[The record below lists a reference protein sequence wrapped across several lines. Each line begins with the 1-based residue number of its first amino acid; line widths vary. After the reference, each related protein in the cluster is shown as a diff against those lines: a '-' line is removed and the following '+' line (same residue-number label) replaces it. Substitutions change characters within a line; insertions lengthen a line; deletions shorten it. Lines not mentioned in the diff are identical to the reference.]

1 MTRLLRFMAPAFF
14 FSALFLPVLCS
25 GSRAN
30 ADFGNLP
37 LSFEANRGQFD
48 PRVRYAARGEGFILF
63 LTGGEAVFSLSG
75 AGANATVR
83 MRFPGSPGPCRLDPL
98 DPLPGRSHYLT
109 GRGPRDWKTGIPNY
123 RRIACRGIYPGVTL
137 VYYGNQRR
145 VEYDLVVDPGR
156 NPKDILVEF
165 AGAESLRLDDGDL
178 VLHTSTGELRQHAP
192 FAFQDG
198 PRGPRNIPVRYVLRA
213 RHRVAFEIG
222 AHDPSLPI
230 RIDPILSYSTFLG
243 GDGAVTGG
251 HDYGRAIAV
260 DLSGNVYVA
269 GSTQSTQF
277 PVTEGAI
284 ARTNQGSTDGFVTKL
299 DPSGA
304 TRIYSTYLGGNS
316 IDEVRGIAVDPAGN
330 AYVAGATSSNRFPTT
345 AGVFQTTP
353 KGGGDCF
360 VAKLNPSGTALV
372 YSTLLGG
379 NSLDTT
385 SAIGIDAAGDAY
397 VTGQTSSTDFPVT
410 PGAFQK
416 ALRSVPDAFFAR
428 INSSGTSVLYAT
440 YLGGGYIDDATSL
453 AVDQAGN
460 AVVAGTTASTDFPVT
475 AGALRQT
482 AQADEGF
489 AVRFAAGSESP
500 AYSTLIGGNWMDA
513 VYGVALDVAGNA
525 VLVGSTGSTDFPVV
539 NAVEPPPFTGGL
551 LDPVRYLR
559 EILRTRRFLSLSG
572 GQDAFVLRLNSAGTQ
587 VLRGILLGGRAADAA
602 RTVWMDPAGGSI
614 LVAGE
619 TDSPDLPVTREARQ
633 GSFGGGAADGFVAS
647 LNFADFHLR
656 YLTYLGGAS
665 EDRIYSAA
673 GTPAGE
679 AWVTGVTV
687 SADFP
692 VTPGAWGGSLARGG
706 FDSFVSRLDPSGS
719 ALAFSSFLG
728 GGGSS
733 NAETGTSIAVDAAG
747 NAYVTG
753 TTISTDFPV
762 NEGALQ
768 RTPGGNSST
777 DVFVTKIDQTGKN
790 VVYSTYFGG
799 SDSESGT
806 GIAVDAA
813 GSAYVAGLK
822 GYGALPCPTDRNH
835 GTGMAFVVKLNP
847 SGSDLG
853 YCYSLGGN
861 GYETSAAVAV
871 DGSGS
876 AYVTG
881 ATASSNFP
889 ITPGASQTVF
899 RGQRDAF
906 ITKVNPDGTGLL
918 YSTFLGGGGFD
929 DPSSIAI
936 DSSGNVYVAGMTTSQ
951 DFPAT
956 AGAYQTRFGGG
967 GWDTFV
973 AKLNAGGAS
982 LGYATYLGGSGNDEV
997 YGIAADSAGNTYLT
1011 GQTTSATFP
1020 ATEGSF
1026 TPAGRSFVSKL
1037 NAAGSA
1043 IVFSNRLAE
1052 GNDEVGRAVV
1062 VDPSG
1067 NVVVAGRTTSAGLR
1081 VSEDAF
1087 QVALRGQSD
1096 GFLMKLDPAG
1106 KSLLYGTYLGG
1117 SGPDTAAS
1125 VTLDSAGNAFLT
1137 GQTGSADFPA
1147 TAESFQPGLRG
1158 PRNAFVAKVDFSQTS
1173 PIERPVITKV
1183 VNFGSG
1189 GTAIAPGCIIEITGQ
1204 RLAKQTAEAG
1214 KPLEVRATPLP
1225 TQLGSTTVAVPG
1237 RPLPLF
1243 SVSADKIVAQ
1253 LPYSV
1258 AIDSQTFV
1266 TVAVDGVSSRSFSV
1280 TPRGMAPGIL
1290 AVYKQ
1295 DGTLNTPTN
1304 LLHAGDTMV
1313 AYLTGGGRTSPSVSS
1328 GTPAPSTLVDVIEK
1342 PQRILLT
1349 KPATPQQGT
1358 GGELKSFT
1366 LVPGLVGVAQAAIL
1380 IPKNADVGDGNKEL
1394 DLTLFWGD
1402 VQSNRFR
1409 FYVLGSPD

>member
-1 MTRLLRFMAPAFF
+1 MACLLRFVAPALLLP
-14 FSALFLPVLCS
+14 ALFLPALCF

-30 ADFGNLP
+30 AGFGNLP

-48 PRVRYAARGEGFILF
+48 PRVSYAARGEGFILF

-75 AGANATVR
+75 AGSTANVR

-123 RRIACRGIYPGVTL
+123 GRVACRGIYPGVTL

-145 VEYDLVVDPGR
+145 VEYDLVVGPGR
-156 NPKDILVEF
+156 NPKDVQVEF
-165 AGAESLRLDDGDL
+165 SGAESLRLDGGDL
-178 VLHTSTGELRQHAP
+178 VLHTSAGALRQHAP
-192 FAFQDG
+192 LAFQDG
-198 PRGPRNIPVRYVLRA
+198 PKGRRNIPVRYALRA
-213 RHRVAFEIG
+213 DHRVAFEIG

-277 PVTEGAI
+277 PVTDGAI
-284 ARTNQGSTDGFVTKL
+284 ARTNQGSTDGFVTKF

-316 IDEVRGIAVDPAGN
+316 IDEVRGIAVDPSGN
-330 AYVAGATSSNRFPTT
+330 AYVTGATSSNRFPTT
-345 AGVFQTTP
+345 TGALQTSP

-360 VAKLNPSGTALV
+360 VAKLNQSGTALV

-379 NSLDTT
+379 NSIDTGA
-385 SAIGIDAAGDAY
+385 AIGIDSAGNAF

-416 ALRSVPDAFFAR
+416 TLRSVPDAFFAR
-428 INSSGTSVLYAT
+428 INSSGTALLYAT
-440 YLGGGYIDDATSL
+440 FLGGGYIDDATSL

-460 AVVAGTTASTDFPVT
+460 AVVGGTTSSTDFPVT
-475 AGALRQT
+475 AGALRKT

-489 AVRFAAGSESP
+489 AVRFPAGSESP
-500 AYSTLIGGNWMDA
+500 AYSTLIGGIWRDA

-525 VLVGSTGSTDFPVV
+525 FLVGSTGSTDFPVV
-539 NAVEPPPFTGGL
+539 NSIEPPPFAGGL

-559 EILRTRRFLSLSG
+559 EILREWRFLSLSG
-572 GQDAFVLRLNSAGTQ
+572 GQDAFVLRLNAEGTQ
-587 VLRGILLGGRAADAA
+587 ILRGVFLGGGGTDTA
-602 RTVWMDPAGGSI
+602 RSVWVDPSGRI
-614 LVAGE
+614 LVVAGE
-619 TDSPDLPVTREARQ
+619 TDSRDLPVTRGARQ
-633 GSFGGGAADGFVAS
+633 SSFGGGAADGFVAT
-647 LNFADFHLR
+647 LNFADFQLR

-673 GTPAGE
+673 GTPASE
-679 AWVTGVTV
+679 AWVTGVTI

-692 VTPGAWGGSLARGG
+692 VTLGAWGGSLTRGG
-706 FDSFVSRLDPSGS
+706 FDSFASRLDPLGS
-719 ALAFSSFLG
+719 TLAFSSFLG

-733 NAETGTSIAVDAAG
+733 DAEAGNSISVDATG

-768 RTPGGNSST
+768 NTPGGNSNT
-777 DVFVTKIDQTGKN
+777 DVFVTKIDPAGKN
-790 VVYSTYFGG
+790 IVYSTYFGG
-799 SDSESGT
+799 SDKETGT

-813 GSAYVAGLK
+813 GSAYVVGVK
-822 GYGALPCPTDRNH
+822 GYGTLPCPAERSR
-835 GTGMAFVVKLNP
+835 GSGMAFVVKLSP
-847 SGSDLG
+847 MGSDVA

-881 ATASSNFP
+881 ATASANFP
-889 ITPGASQTVF
+889 VTPGALQAVF
-899 RGQRDAF
+899 KGQRDAF
-906 ITKVNPDGTGLL
+906 ITKVDPNGTALL
-918 YSTFLGGGGFD
+918 YSTFLGGSGFD

-973 AKLNAGGAS
+973 VKLNAGGAS
-982 LGYATYLGGSGNDEV
+982 LGYATYLGGDGNDEV
-997 YGIAADSAGNTYLT
+997 YGIAGDPAGNTYLA
-1011 GQTTSATFP
+1011 GQTTSANFP
-1020 ATEGSF
+1020 TTEGSF
-1026 TPAGRSFVSKL
+1026 TVAGRSFVTKL

-1052 GNDEVGRAVV
+1052 GNDEAGRAVA
-1062 VDPSG
+1062 VDSSG

-1106 KSLLYGTYLGG
+1106 KSLLYGTFLGG

-1125 VTLDSAGNAFLT
+1125 VALDSAGNAYLT

-1189 GTAIAPGCIIEITGQ
+1189 GTAVAPGCIIEITGQ

-1214 KPLEVRATPLP
+1214 KPIEIRATPLP
-1225 TQLGSTTVAVPG
+1225 VQLGGTTVAVPG
-1237 RPLPLF
+1237 RVLPLF

-1258 AIDSQTFV
+1258 AIDSQTFL
-1266 TVAVDGVSSRSFSV
+1266 TVAVDGVSSRSFGV

-1304 LLHAGDTMV
+1304 LLHAGDTMI
-1313 AYLTGGGRTSPSVSS
+1313 AYLTGGGRTNPPVSS
-1328 GTPAPSTLVDVIEK
+1328 GVPAPSTQVEVIEK
-1342 PQRILLT
+1342 PQGIILS

-1358 GGELKSFT
+1358 SGELKSFT

-1380 IPKNADVGDGNKEL
+1380 IPKHTDVGEGNKEL
-1394 DLTLFWGD
+1394 DLTLTWND